1 MSVTVSIADVQTN
14 CPEYMKRWYSTRIY
28 MRFLFAVAE
37 TETNGSL
44 SAWQVH
50 HLARLLADGQRFGAD
65 EDR

>member
-50 HLARLLADGQRFGAD
+50 QLA
-65 EDR
+65 